1 MYVALTW
8 NTDAA
13 HARLHRWQVH
23 VLDRW
28 AREDEIA
35 DRPTTPGLVPML
47 HAAFAMGRA
56 ADRVPR

>member
-28 AREDEIA
+28 ARED
-35 DRPTTPGLVPML
+35 DRPGRPGRFWSGGEHLGKRL
-47 HAAFAMGRA
+47 ADYLAA
-56 ADRVPR
+56 PHPE

>member
-28 AREDEIA
+28 ARENDDE
-35 DRPTTPGLVPML
+35 RQ
-47 HAAFAMGRA
+47 AAEATHG
-56 ADRVPR
+56 

>member
-28 AREDEIA
+28 AREDD
-35 DRPTTPGLVPML
+35 DRQDVEATHG
-47 HAAFAMGRA
+47 
-56 ADRVPR
+56 